1 MRGVALTCLFV
12 LAAQDALAQAPIWDR
27 ARDERYEVAI
37 AALGPGTSLGFFC
50 SAYQVPNTAI
60 ISLQNLILSPILPDG
75 KNFDMRFVI
84 DGV

>member
-50 SAYQVPNTAI
+50 SA
-60 ISLQNLILSPILPDG
+60 
-75 KNFDMRFVI
+75 
-84 DGV
+84 